1 MTTEEKLARLKNR
14 NTRYE
19 IVLTN
24 GKDTKFLVLY
34 TAQHSQS
41 GLRAAVRQRYDAI
54 LVITGGELPFA
65 AKRSDIF
72 GGNEWRCLF
81 SGRTQ
86 REAIIT
92 GELPFAEVNAAAA
105 A

>member
-1 MTTEEKLARLKNR
+1 MTTEDKLARLKNR

-24 GKDTKFLVLY
+24 GTDTKFLVLY

-54 LVITGGELPFA
+54 LVLTGGEAPFA
-65 AKRSDIF
+65 AKRSDVSN
-72 GGNEWRCLF
+72 GNEWRCFF

-86 REAIIT
+86 REASIA
-92 GELPFAEVNAAAA
+92 GELPFGLADTVAA
-105 A
+105 

>member
-1 MTTEEKLARLKNR
+1 MTTEDKLARLKNR

-24 GKDTKFLVLY
+24 GTDTKFLVLY

-54 LVITGGELPFA
+54 LVLTGGEAPFA
-65 AKRSDIF
+65 AKRSDVF
-72 GGNEWRCLF
+72 NGNEWRCFF

-86 REAIIT
+86 REAIIE
-92 GELPFAEVNAAAA
+92 GEHPFGLADTVAA
-105 A
+105 

>member
-24 GKDTKFLVLY
+24 GTDTKFLVLY

-54 LVITGGELPFA
+54 LVLGGEAPFA
-65 AKRSDIF
+65 AKRSDVF
-72 GGNEWRCLF
+72 NGNEWRCFF

-86 REAIIT
+86 REAIIE
-92 GELPFAEVNAAAA
+92 GEHPFTLVDPAAA
-105 A
+105 

>member
-14 NTRYE
+14 HTRYE

-24 GKDTKFLVLY
+24 GTDTNYLVLY

-54 LVITGGELPFA
+54 LVITGGEAPFA
-65 AKRSDIF
+65 AKRSDVF
-72 GGNEWRCLF
+72 KGRERRCFF

-86 REAIIT
+86 REAIIE
-92 GELPFAEVNAAAA
+92 GELPFGLADGVAA
-105 A
+105 

>member
-19 IVLTN
+19 IILTN
-24 GKDTKFLVLY
+24 GTDAKYLVLY

-41 GLRAAVRQRYDAI
+41 GLYAAVRQRYAAI

-72 GGNEWRCLF
+72 HGREWRCFF

-86 REAIIT
+86 REAIIE
-92 GELPFAEVNAAAA
+92 GELPFDLAESVAA
-105 A
+105 